1 MNDKGHSSE
10 VSSRNEG
17 KVIGNWSK
25 EILLVKH
32 PKKLGS
38 IVSQC
43 FVKVRSVSD
52 DWIFS
57 RGDF

>member
-10 VSSRNEG
+10 FSSRNER
-17 KVIGNWSK
+17 KDIGNWSK
-25 EILLVKH
+25 EKLVKH

-38 IVSQC
+38 VVSQC